1 MNDKLSSKEIA
12 ELHEIA
18 EWLDSVY
25 TRLDGSIFAFALE
38 LGNEEYHRLLQTDIE
53 RVIELGISMNRSM
66 ENCGC
71 LFEFL
76 NGTERPPI
84 EFILRARSEINNLAI
99 AVRQLAIDEQPSDDP
114 NKIKWIEVKACH
126 IQYHSSTLADHIEKH
141 PCIIRKERNAYYMI
155 NEMHIRTYLKPTLKA
170 EVLNSYGL

>member
-1 MNDKLSSKEIA
+1 
-12 ELHEIA
+12 
-18 EWLDSVY
+18 
-25 TRLDGSIFAFALE
+25 
-38 LGNEEYHRLLQTDIE
+38 
-53 RVIELGISMNRSM
+53 M

>member
-38 LGNEEYHRLLQTDIE
+38 LGNEEYHRLLQSDIE
-53 RVIELGISMNRSM
+53 RVVELGISISRPM

-71 LFEFL
+71 LFELL
-76 NGTERPPI
+76 NGTDRPPI
-84 EFILRARSEINNLAI
+84 EYIIRTRSEVNNLAI
-99 AVRQLAIDEQPSDDP
+99 AVRQLAIDEPVSESDCKYP
-114 NKIKWIEVKACH
+114 G
-126 IQYHSSTLADHIEKH
+126 L
-141 PCIIRKERNAYYMI
+141 R
-155 NEMHIRTYLKPTLKA
+155 EMYQAAQNDSKLSKA
-170 EVLNSYGL
+170 EKSYRKVAERYRKTLDTNDRPTVEMLKRWLERPGNH